1 MPRNGSGTMSILN
14 AFSANTPVEAAEVN
28 ANFTDVG
35 SEITS
40 SLPRDGQAAMT
51 GQLKCS
57 DGTSG
62 APGLAFEADTD
73 CGFYRIS
80 ANRMGVAGTL
90 ATTNGR
96 VSALPAGTVMMF
108 VQTAAPTGWTKDTTH
123 NDKAIRIVTGTA
135 SSGGSTAFT
144 SVFAA
149 RTITQANLP
158 VHTHTF
164 SGTTTTDGAHTHT
177 YTEAPALFGVNTGA
191 TSMPRGSKF
200 TANTGS
206 SGSHSHTYSGTTAS
220 IGSGST
226 WDFAVQYVDLIAASK
241 DA

>member
-1 MPRNGSGTMSILN
+1 MARNGTGTYSIPN
-14 AFSANTPVEAAEVN
+14 NFSANSQVEAGKFN
-28 ANFTDVG
+28 QNFTDIG
-35 SEITS
+35 SEITA

-51 GQLKCS
+51 GQFKAS
-57 DGTSG
+57 DGNST
-62 APGLAFEADTD
+62 APGISFESDPD

-96 VSALPAGTVMMF
+96 VSALPAGTVMLFM
-108 VQTAAPTGWTKDTTH
+108 QTSAPTGWTKSAAH
-123 NDKAIRIVTGTA
+123 NNKAIRIVTGTA

-149 RTITQANLP
+149 RTIAEANLP
-158 VHTHTF
+158 SHNHTF

-177 YTEAPALFGVNTGA
+177 YTSPPGIFGVNTGG
-191 TSMPRGSKF
+191 TSAPRGN
-200 TANTGS
+200 NTTGTTS
-206 SGSHSHTYSGTTAS
+206 SAGSHSHTYSGTTS
-220 IGSGST
+220 SVGSGT
-226 WDFAVQYVDLIAASK
+226 AWDFAVQYVDLIAASK